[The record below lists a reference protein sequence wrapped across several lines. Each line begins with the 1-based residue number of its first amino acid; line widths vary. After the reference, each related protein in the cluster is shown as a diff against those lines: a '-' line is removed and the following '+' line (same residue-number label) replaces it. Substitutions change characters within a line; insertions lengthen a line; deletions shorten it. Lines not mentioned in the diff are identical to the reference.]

1 MPRSKAGDHYIKGV
15 VLLDPPPMQAV
26 GTEEGRL
33 QVLKRYVL
41 PLVAASSFEE
51 EDERLGGGYCDPMR
65 KRLADDR
72 RLAVE
77 DAKHRLLLLQYR
89 NYLDNMGWV
98 INYYLLSIDLTLLTV
113 LSFLF
118 CAVTCYRELGAYLEG
133 LSVEL
138 FRRPESALPAYDITE
153 DAWSPLLSITEDAQL
168 LREIDQFYQQLS
180 IDNNADTDPSGR
192 PPAKR
197 RKQLQPLFAR
207 DTALFS
213 PTAGQSKASHRSAAA
228 AVAQSSQYYDPTTS
242 APTSKM
248 LLGSQCP
255 RRCVE
260 LARSLHPKGG
270 VTVVN
275 SAFLDRKEACWQH
288 SADTA
293 LAALMGHDHRREED
307 DDDSTLDAAD
317 EWGLESMQ
325 ELARLYQVGTGDES
339 NFVDLLGRRVVGGGT
354 GRSKVSTVARAIA
367 DTVLT
372 RILLRYL

>member
-1 MPRSKAGDHYIKGV
+1 
-15 VLLDPPPMQAV
+15 
-26 GTEEGRL
+26 
-33 QVLKRYVL
+33 
-41 PLVAASSFEE
+41 
-51 EDERLGGGYCDPMR
+51 
-65 KRLADDR
+65 
-72 RLAVE
+72 
-77 DAKHRLLLLQYR
+77 
-89 NYLDNMGWV
+89 
-98 INYYLLSIDLTLLTV
+98 V

-118 CAVTCYRELGAYLEG
+118 CAAPCYRELGAYLVG

-138 FRRPESALPAYDITE
+138 FRRPESALSAYDITE

-192 PPAKR
+192 HPAKR

-213 PTAGQSKASHRSAAA
+213 PTAGQSKASHRSA

-288 SADTA
+288 TADTA
-293 LAALMGHDHRREED
+293 LAALMGHDHRREEE